1 MASFIK
7 AATFLLLD
15 LLSSLVFA
23 GSYALTHDIY
33 LATGLGVAIGL
44 GQIGWE
50 LARRQRPD
58 AMQWMSLGLVL
69 FFGGATLLTHNP
81 LFIKVKP
88 ALVYVIVGGFM
99 CVPGW
104 MNRYMP
110 AIVEDNAPDLP
121 RLFGF
126 VWAGLMFFTAAATT
140 FVAFRYDDKTYA
152 EYLASFPLVSKIALF
167 CLQYAVVR
175 VVTERRVR
183 ARLAS
188 GELTAADVAER
199 WPATV

>member
-1 MASFIK
+1 MASFLK
-7 AATFLLLD
+7 AAAFLLLD

-23 GSYALTHDIY
+23 GSYALTRNIY
-33 LATGLGVAIGL
+33 LAAGLGIAIGL
-44 GQIGWE
+44 GQIAWE

-88 ALVYVIVGGFM
+88 ALVYVVVGGFM

-110 AIVEDNAPDLP
+110 KIVQDNGPDLP
-121 RLFGF
+121 FVFGF
-126 VWAGLMFFTAAATT
+126 VWAGLMFFTAAATA
-140 FVAFRYDDKTYA
+140 FIAFRYDDKTYA
-152 EYLASFPLVSKIALF
+152 VYLASFPLASKIALF
-167 CLQYAVVR
+167 LLQYAVIR
-175 VVTERRVR
+175 VVVGRRVR
-183 ARLAS
+183 AKLAS
-188 GELTAADVAER
+188 GELTAAEVST
-199 WPATV
+199 PMG